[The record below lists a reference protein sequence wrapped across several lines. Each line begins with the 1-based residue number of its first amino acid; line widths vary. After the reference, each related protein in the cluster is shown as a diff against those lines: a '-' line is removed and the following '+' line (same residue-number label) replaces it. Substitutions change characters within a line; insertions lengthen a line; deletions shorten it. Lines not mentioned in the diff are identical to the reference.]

1 MLFYKVLINAV
12 FTSEGG
18 KANMI
23 KRKMHLTISLLAMM
37 VFVWSSSAWAAY
49 IYDTCHDPDPNV
61 YVDSSNP
68 YEFELDLPGWDFE
81 KGLYTAATFALTY
94 EDQYELDINVY
105 AADPNDPG
113 NYNILLGTVP
123 VTTPYASGTETFDL
137 LSALSL
143 AEFNALFQNQSTLYV
158 QADCHYV
165 FDKACLHLEAV
176 PIPGSV
182 LLLGSGLL
190 GLIGL
195 GKRRR
200 SRS

>member
-1 MLFYKVLINAV
+1 
-12 FTSEGG
+12 
-18 KANMI
+18 MI
-23 KRKMHLTISLLAMM
+23 KGKKHLIISLLAMM
-37 VFVWSSSAWAAY
+37 VFVWSSSAWAFYKTY
-49 IYDTCHDPDPNV
+49 IHETCWDPDPNV
-61 YVDSSNP
+61 FVASSHP
-68 YEFELDLPGWDFE
+68 YEFELDLPGWDFDM
-81 KGLYTAATFALTY
+81 GLYTMATFELTY
-94 EDQYELDINVY
+94 EYQCGADIFVY

-123 VTTPYASGTETFDL
+123 ITTRYASGTETFDL

-143 AEFNALFQNQSTLYV
+143 ADFNALFQNQSTLYA
-158 QADCHYV
+158 QTKCNYY

-195 GKRRR
+195 GRRRR
-200 SRS
+200 SRSQ